1 MISGGFA
8 MNKNISIKQILIFS
22 AIAVIAVGL
31 GIYNVCG
38 TNDYTSV
45 SAVLQ
50 AAAAAAAFISVSEIA
65 AMLSKFPALS
75 YSLTSVGCAVLAHIA
90 TPWYIIMPRV
100 DLSVGNIVS
109 LRQSAVMS
117 SLCSYLAALVVSL
130 AVGIFI
136 LHRKE
141 IFKSRQS

>member
-1 MISGGFA
+1 
-8 MNKNISIKQILIFS
+8 MNKNISIKRIIIC
-22 AIAVIAVGL
+22 AVTAVIAIGF
-31 GIYNVCG
+31 GIYNVSR

-50 AAAAAAAFISVSEIA
+50 AVAAAAAFISVSEIA
-65 AMLSKFPALS
+65 AMLSKYPVLS
-75 YSLTSVGCAVLAHIA
+75 YSLTSVGCALLAHIA

-100 DLSVGNIVS
+100 DLTVGDIASV
-109 LRQSAVMS
+109 RQSAEMS

-130 AVGIFI
+130 IVGMFI

-141 IFKSRQS
+141 IFKFRQS